1 MSIYEQIYDLLVT
14 YIFGG
19 AEALNSFQI
28 LSATQIA
35 TVMSTFV
42 AMLPTILFV
51 CLIVWIVKSLWRGF

>member
-14 YIFGG
+14 YIYGG

-51 CLIVWIVKSLWRGF
+51 CLTVWIVKSLWRGF